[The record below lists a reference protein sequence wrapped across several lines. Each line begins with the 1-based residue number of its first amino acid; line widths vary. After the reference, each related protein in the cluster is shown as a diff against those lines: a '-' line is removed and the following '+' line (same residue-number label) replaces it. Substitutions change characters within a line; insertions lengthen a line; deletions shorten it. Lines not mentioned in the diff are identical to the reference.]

1 MKNMKRLMALLMA
14 MIMVFGLAGCGGKTP
29 ATTEPATTKATE
41 AETAAPT
48 EPATTEAPTEA
59 PTAATTEAETEPD
72 YEEEFPPVEDGCNQ
86 LVLYWHSDK
95 NVDINT
101 SDVWIWWGEVAGKGY
116 PFLKCPYGFK
126 CVVNVPEDVKEV
138 GFIVRTDCSDPCGT
152 SWGSAT
158 KDFDADRFA
167 VITGKETHIYLVS
180 GDGAQYISE
189 DGGKTLDQIRIFT
202 QAGIVSANE
211 IRYTVAP
218 AVRISDLSQLKL
230 TLDGQEIAIEKLSVL
245 GNKVVSGVITTAEP
259 LDITKNYELFIEG
272 YGTKPVM
279 PTTIFDS
286 EDFIN
291 IQTYDGDDL
300 GAVLS
305 KDGKSTTFKLWAP
318 TAAKV
323 VLNLFE
329 EGNGGSAYAN
339 IDMEMGEK
347 GVWESTQ
354 ECGAG
359 TYYTYT
365 VTTSAGEQEAVDPY
379 AKSAGVN
386 GRRGMVVDLDATDP
400 EGWDEDVYNDAI
412 ETYEDA
418 VIWEVHVRDFSN
430 AMKESAYP
438 GKYLAFTE
446 TGLKNDAGQAIGV
459 DYLKDLGITH
469 VHLQP
474 VYDYASVDESTCKD
488 FNWGY
493 DPQNYNVPEG
503 SYSTDPEHGEV
514 RVKEFK
520 QMVQS
525 LHEAGLGV
533 VMDVVY
539 NHTYDANSNL
549 NKVVPYYY
557 YRYTPSGEN
566 GGGSGCGNETA
577 SERAMYRKYMV
588 DSVVFWATE
597 YHIDGFRFDLMALHD
612 LETMQAIEEALH
624 AVNPKCIIYGE
635 GWTGGTSELRAAD
648 QTTQANIR
656 KITKS
661 EGAAGGIS
669 VFNDAIRD
677 GLKGSV
683 FDSKD
688 QGYINGTAT
697 KDTASKVLFGL
708 MGGKQNAAVSWAAN
722 DAGIINYMSC
732 HDNLTLWDKLD
743 ISCPDASEEEKL
755 AMQRLGAAAVLMSR
769 GTPFFLAGEEMLR
782 SKNGDENS
790 YKSSDEVNNMRWDEL
805 TEGSAALAMA
815 EYYKSLIELRKE
827 KEYLRRAEVS
837 GEILSGFVLKVSWTV
852 DGEEAARAYFN
863 PGTEE
868 ASYVLEGSWNAVF
881 GSEEQGISGPCKLA
895 AKGVILLEKAN

>member
-1 MKNMKRLMALLMA
+1 MKKGKRLFALLLA
-14 MIMVFGLAGCGGKTP
+14 AVMVLGLAGCGAEKPQTSEE
-29 ATTEPATTKATE
+29 AVTTTAPLSTE
-41 AETAAPT
+41 AEAPAATETPAPT
-48 EPATTEAPTEA
+48 ETEA
-59 PTAATTEAETEPD
+59 D
-72 YEEEFPPVEDGCNQ
+72 YTEEFPPIEEGCNQ

-95 NVDINT
+95 TVDIKT
-101 SDVWIWWGEVAGKGY
+101 SDVWIWWGDVAGKGY
-116 PFLKCPYGFK
+116 TFLPCAYGFK
-126 CVVNVPEDVKEV
+126 CVVNVPEDVSEV
-138 GFIVRTDCSDPCGT
+138 GFIVRTGCSDPGGS

-202 QAGIVSANE
+202 QAGIVGTNE
-211 IRYTVAP
+211 IRYTVSP

-230 TLDGQEIAIEKLSVL
+230 TQEGKEIAIEKLSTL

-286 EDFIN
+286 EEFIADYV
-291 IQTYDGDDL
+291 YDGDDL
-300 GAVLS
+300 GATPND
-305 KDGKSTTFKLWAP
+305 DGSTTFKLWAP
-318 TAAKV
+318 TAARV
-323 VLNLFE
+323 V
-329 EGNGGSAYAN
+329 AN
-339 IDMEMGEK
+339 IYDAGEGGTLLQSIDLNKGEK
-347 GVWESTQ
+347 GVWQVTAAD
-354 ECGAG
+354 CGAG
-359 TYYTYT
+359 LYYTYT

-386 GRRGMVVDLDATDP
+386 GKRGMIIDLDTTDP
-400 EGWDEDVYNDAI
+400 EGWDQDGFDDEI
-412 ETYEDA
+412 ESYEDA

-430 AMKESAYP
+430 AMKQSAYP

-446 TGLKNDAGQAIGV
+446 TGLKNDAGVPIGV
-459 DYLKDLGITH
+459 DYLKELGITH

-503 SYSTDPEHGEV
+503 SYSTDPAHGEV

-557 YRYTPSGEN
+557 YRYTASGDN

-577 SERAMYRKYMV
+577 SERVMYRKYMV
-588 DSVVFWATE
+588 DSVVYWASE

-612 LETMQAIEEALH
+612 IETMQAIEQALH
-624 AVNPKCIIYGE
+624 AINPKCIIYGE
-635 GWTGGTSELRAAD
+635 GWTGGTSELREAD
-648 QTTQANIR
+648 RASQANIR
-656 KITKS
+656 KITAS
-661 EGAAGGIS
+661 EGAAGGVS

-683 FDSKD
+683 FDAKD
-688 QGYINGTAT
+688 QGYINGGAT
-697 KDTASKVLFGL
+697 KDNANKVMFGL
-708 MGGKQNAAVSWAAN
+708 AGGRQNASVSWVAN
-722 DAGIINYMSC
+722 DSGVINYMSC
-732 HDNLTLWDKLD
+732 HDNLTLKDKLD
-743 ISCPDASEEEKL
+743 ISCPDASDEEKL
-755 AMQRLGAAAVLMSR
+755 AMQKLGAAVVLLSR

-782 SKNGDENS
+782 SKDGNENS
-790 YKSSDEVNNMRWDEL
+790 YNASDAVNNIRWDEL
-805 TEGSAALAMA
+805 TKDSAAYEMMQ
-815 EYYKSLIELRKE
+815 YYQALISLRKE
-827 KEYLRRAEVS
+827 KDYLRSAEV
-837 GEILSGFVLKVSWTV
+837 GCELLSGNLIKATWTEEGKVIAAAWFNPNE
-852 DGEEAARAYFN
+852 EEAGYA
-863 PGTEE
+863 
-868 ASYVLEGSWNAVF
+868 LEGSWNGVF
-881 GSEEQGISGPCKLA
+881 GTDKQGAVGPQTLEEKSAVLWEA
-895 AKGVILLEKAN
+895 AE